1 MFVNRCSPPIRIIVN
16 KPTTTLHT
24 NMRTIF
30 KGTNVLS
37 YGYNVV
43 NDEYCINTKT
53 ISFSLKLIDNFN
65 GETELIVDSYIGR
78 NSREINNVLK
88 YII

>member
-1 MFVNRCSPPIRIIVN
+1 
-16 KPTTTLHT
+16 
-24 NMRTIF
+24 MRTIF

-43 NDEYCINTKT
+43 KDEYCINTKT

-65 GETELIVDSYIGR
+65 GETELIVDSYIGK
-78 NSREINNVLK
+78 NSREIYNILK
-88 YII
+88 LLI

>member
-1 MFVNRCSPPIRIIVN
+1 MFVNRINPPIKVVVN
-16 KPTTTLHT
+16 QPTSTLHN

-43 NDEYCINTKT
+43 KDEYCINTKT
-53 ISFSLKLIDNFN
+53 ISFSLKLYNNCDNM
-65 GETELIVDSYIGR
+65 TDVIVDSYIGK
-78 NSREINNVLK
+78 NNREIYNILK
-88 YII
+88 LLI

>member
-16 KPTTTLHT
+16 KQTSILHT

-43 NDEYCINTKT
+43 KDEYCINTKT

-65 GETELIVDSYIGR
+65 GETELIVDSYIGK
-78 NSREINNVLK
+78 NSREIYNILK
-88 YII
+88 LLI